1 MNNCLK
7 APSQITQFTLLGDT
21 LAYSTKFH
29 GLKIVSNKEC
39 DKILSFKHEF
49 LNHETTALAFSPDGT
64 HAVFCSANRLYIIN
78 LQSKQLLKSITSI
91 EQTIISLHFDLSS
104 SYIIVGTQEGR
115 ILQYKY
121 SQSTLLARVISY
133 KYKRINNMHGNIL
146 SSISFFK
153 EYLISGY
160 YDGSIDIIN
169 LYTKVH
175 IGSFKHANCSITAS
189 CMIDEKRFLT
199 GTSDGRIFI
208 QEMGQ
213 KSLLKEITT
222 PFISITN
229 IILMPNINYALL
241 VSSSNSI
248 SLINLKK
255 AKIEHINFLTFQEDI
270 YKVVVLDES
279 RLFVALKDNTIVS
292 VELPDK
298 EQLKSLIL
306 HNSLAEAFALA
317 ESNHMLYETQEYT
330 ALQLQYKKA
339 YLSAVEALINQNK
352 NAALMLTDIFKN
364 IPSKKEE
371 IKLLYSAFEHYPRF
385 QGLYFD
391 KKYALAYNLSAKF
404 PALQLTH
411 QYRKMEK
418 IFKEIFLNA
427 QRHILLGNKES
438 AAALLNEYITVTAK
452 RDLIK
457 LILNDNRLF
466 VEFLKATQEKNL
478 VKINE
483 LVLQKPLLSQIP
495 TYKILED
502 SMDAELSSIE
512 IKIKNGNIKEAKRE
526 IESLKNLPHARVA
539 ALKEIALHYQKL
551 QDVYDENNFKACY
564 EVLDSHPNLN
574 ETKLGE
580 MLNKHWIKIIQE
592 CEEFA
597 LAGNIKGVKITL
609 KELMSV
615 QSRKDKV
622 GDLLRVSFHVKI
634 EQLLTAKKFNS
645 TQNIIY
651 SYLDIFGSDNEI
663 SSIMKVYENISNKK
677 LALTQNIKISRHNW
691 LNSEIIMK

>member
-1 MNNCLK
+1 MHNCLK

-29 GLKIVSNKEC
+29 GLKVVSNKEC
-39 DKILSFKHEF
+39 DRILSFKHEF
-49 LNHETTALAFSPDGT
+49 LNHETTALALSPDGKYL
-64 HAVFCSANRLYIIN
+64 VFCTANRLYIIK
-78 LQSKQLLKSITSI
+78 LQTQKLLKSITSI
-91 EQTIISLHFDLSS
+91 EQTVISLHFDLSS
-104 SYIIVGTQEGR
+104 NYIIVGTKEGR

-133 KYKRINNMHGNIL
+133 KYKKINNMHGNIL
-146 SSISFFK
+146 SSISFND

-160 YDGSIDIIN
+160 YDGTIDIVN
-169 LYTKVH
+169 LYTKIH
-175 IGSFKHANCSITAS
+175 IGSFKHANCSITTT
-189 CMIDEKRFLT
+189 CMINKKRFLSA
-199 GTSDGRIFI
+199 TSDGRIFI
-208 QEMGQ
+208 QDIGAQ
-213 KSLLKEITT
+213 SIVKEITT
-222 PFISITN
+222 PFVSV
-229 IILMPNINYALL
+229 ADLL
-241 VSSSNSI
+241 LIPRSHYVLVVSSSDSI
-248 SLINLKK
+248 SLLNLKK
-255 AKIEHINFLTFQEDI
+255 AKIEHIKFLTFKEDI
-270 YKVVVLDES
+270 YKVVVVNEAK
-279 RLFVALKDNTIVS
+279 LFVALKDNTILS
-292 VELPDK
+292 VPLPSK

-317 ESNHMLYETQEYT
+317 ESNHMLYDTQEYS

-339 YLSAVEALINQNK
+339 YLNAVEALINQNK
-352 NAALMLTDIFKN
+352 NAALMLTDSFKN

-385 QGLYFD
+385 QTLFLE

-427 QRHILLGNKES
+427 QRHILLGNKEH
-438 AAALLNEYITVTAK
+438 AVALLNDYITVTAK

-466 VEFLKATQEKNL
+466 VEFLKATQEKNFTK
-478 VKINE
+478 VNE
-483 LVLQKPLLSQIP
+483 LVQQKPLLSQIP

-502 SMDAELSSIE
+502 SMDVTLSNIELKIRDGDIE
-512 IKIKNGNIKEAKRE
+512 EATRE
-526 IESLKNLPHARVA
+526 IELLKNLPYARIA
-539 ALKEIALHYQKL
+539 TLKETALHYQRL

-574 ETKLGE
+574 NTKLGE
-580 MLNKHWIKIIQE
+580 MLNKHWIKIIQK

-597 LAGNIKGVKITL
+597 LAGNIKGVKTTL
-609 KELMSV
+609 KELLSL

-634 EQLLTAKKFNS
+634 EQLLAAKKFNS
-645 TQNIIY
+645 AQNIIY
-651 SYLDIFGSDNEI
+651 SYLDIFGSDSEI
-663 SSIMKVYENISNKK
+663 SSLMKLYEDISSKK